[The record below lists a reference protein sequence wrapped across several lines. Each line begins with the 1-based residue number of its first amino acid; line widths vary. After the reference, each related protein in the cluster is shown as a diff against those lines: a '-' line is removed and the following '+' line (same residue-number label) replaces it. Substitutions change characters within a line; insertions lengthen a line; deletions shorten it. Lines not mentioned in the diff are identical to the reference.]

1 MGLPS
6 TAGFVAELL
15 VYVGLVMQSPWLAAA
30 AFIGVVV
37 TAAYVL
43 RLLSRILLGEP
54 SPAVEPIHDA
64 GALRFAPMALLAFT
78 IMAVGIFPAPLYS
91 MVTQGVM
98 PIVVKLAGG

>member
-15 VYVGLVMQSPWLAAA
+15 VYVGLVIQSPWLAAVT
-30 AFIGVVV
+30 FVGVVV

-54 SPAVEPIHDA
+54 TPVVQPIHDA
-64 GALRFAPMALLAFT
+64 SALQFVPMALLAGT
-78 IMAVGIFPAPLYS
+78 IMLVGIFPASLYTLIS
-91 MVTQGVM
+91 GGVM